1 MKNDVFMLHLLLSL
15 LGVCERVVKLGIKK
29 AFSRTEALKTAKMEV
44 KIEVPL
50 LFKVALLRPQWWRL
64 STALFP
70 AFT

>member
-15 LGVCERVVKLGIKK
+15 LRVCERVVKSGIKK
-29 AFSRTEALKTAKMEV
+29 ALDFSRTEALKTAKMEV

-50 LFKVALLRPQWWRL
+50 LSKVVLLRPL

-70 AFT
+70 AFA